1 MSEKRK
7 TTIFTVCYLAYTLI
21 YIARLN
27 LSVSSASF
35 IEAQILDSAGI
46 GLLGGVFSVVYAF
59 GRLVNGYISDNIS
72 PRRIIGIG
80 LLIVGISNICMGL
93 LPGVAGLVVLWGL
106 NAYGQSMLWGPIL
119 RIVANTYDE
128 QTAKKMTSYMV
139 TSVTTGNIA
148 GIILNTVIINKIG
161 FEFAF
166 VIPGIMAVIFCGIV
180 RLTLKKV
187 IPASSEQHEKKH
199 IPITSLFKI
208 PIVKR
213 VLIPAVFHGMIKDN
227 ISVWMTVFFVDKYNI
242 NLSQTAGFILFIPIV
257 GFIGR
262 ISYPFCHK
270 LAKMNEHK
278 VSVFAFALCVASA
291 AVLCIGTVPP
301 VIAAICL
308 SLLYAGVSIANTS
321 ILSIFPLQFA
331 ESDNVASVSGI
342 MDFATYFGAGVSSFI
357 YGNTIHAF
365 GYTGYTLMFLSWA
378 VISVIS
384 IIALRPLV
392 ARQSCK

>member
-21 YIARLN
+21 YVARLN
-27 LSVSSASF
+27 LSVSSTCF

-46 GLLGGVFSVVYAF
+46 GLLGGVFSVIYAF
-59 GRLVNGYISDNIS
+59 SRLINGYISDNIS
-72 PRRIIGIG
+72 PRRMIGVG

-93 LPGVAGLVVLWGL
+93 LPGIAGLVVLWGL
-106 NAYGQSMLWGPIL
+106 NAFGQSMLWGPIL

-128 QTAKKMTSYMV
+128 QTAKKITSYMV

-161 FEFAF
+161 FKFAF
-166 VIPGIMAVIFCGIV
+166 VIPGIMAIIFCGIV

-187 IPASSEQHEKKH
+187 VHSSPDQYEKKH
-199 IPITSLFKI
+199 IPITSLFKV
-208 PIVKR
+208 PIVRR
-213 VLIPAVFHGMIKDN
+213 VLIPAIFHGMIKDN
-227 ISVWMTVFFVDKYNI
+227 ISVWMTIFFVDKYNI
-242 NLSQTAGFILFIPIV
+242 NLSQSAGFVLFIPII

-262 ISYPFCHK
+262 ITYPFCHK
-270 LAKMNEHK
+270 LAKMNEHT
-278 VSVFAFALCVASA
+278 VSVFAFALCVISA

-301 VIAAICL
+301 AVAAICL
-308 SLLYAGVSIANTS
+308 SLLYAGASIANTS

-357 YGNTIHAF
+357 YGNAINAL
-365 GYTGYTLMFLSWA
+365 GYTPMFLSWA
-378 VISVIS
+378 IISVIS
-384 IIALRPLV
+384 IIVLRPLIT
-392 ARQSCK
+392 KGP